1 MQIVLIRISLG
12 LQMLSLPLLTP
23 QVIGKQR
30 MNAIRERLKALA
42 KPTGKVA
49 GIVLSASLVVLFLLA
64 IAPPLYASANHE
76 ILATKP
82 FHSYPGWVQE
92 MFKIVIWGAAVVGGG
107 GIAIAL
113 ALGVV
118 ARLLDAVTKKPQDF
132 FLLGGFF
139 FALAVGL
146 QLWATFYPAH

>member
-1 MQIVLIRISLG
+1 MD
-12 LQMLSLPLLTP
+12 
-23 QVIGKQR
+23 
-30 MNAIRERLKALA
+30 AIREHLKALV
-42 KPTGKVA
+42 KPTAKVA
-49 GIVLSASLVVLFLLA
+49 RNVLAATLVVLFLLA

-92 MFKIVIWGAAVVGGG
+92 MFKIVIWGVAVVGGG
-107 GIAIAL
+107 GIAITL
-113 ALGVV
+113 ALGLV
-118 ARLLDAVTKKPQDF
+118 AVLLRAATKNPQDF
-132 FLLGGFF
+132 FLLGGFV